1 MTDQLTTQPWN
12 SETSGPARAETA
24 PRPDTEHAPE
34 SEWSMGRRT
43 TGRQVIARVSPLV
56 IGLTAAFALPST
68 FAFIRTP
75 NALTLLWVVFHVLIG
90 KRVAQIGLEVS
101 REGVEV
107 INFTGRTLVPI
118 WEAEAEVI
126 ENLGPNP
133 VLSDSGGKYDN
144 QARALVIRRRWNGD
158 PDVNVGVVPRYG
170 NEIVRIH
177 QELVDAIA
185 EQRAAW

>member
-1 MTDQLTTQPWN
+1 MTDQLTTQTWS
-12 SETSGPARAETA
+12 SETPRSA
-24 PRPDTEHAPE
+24 RPDTERSPE
-34 SEWSMGRRT
+34 SEWSMGRQASGTR
-43 TGRQVIARVSPLV
+43 VIARISPLV
-56 IGLTAAFALPST
+56 IGLTAIFALPSAI
-68 FAFIRTP
+68 AFIQKP

-90 KRVAQIGLEVS
+90 KRVAQIGLAVS
-101 REGVEV
+101 REGVE
-107 INFTGRTLVPI
+107 ITNFTGRTLVPI
-118 WEAEAEVI
+118 WEAEAEMI